1 VHANCEWP
9 PADMEWVWI
18 DGNPMILA
26 VSLACEQ
33 ADEVGLGHCDE
44 RQNMSAINS
53 AFLELAGIW

>member
-1 VHANCEWP
+1 
-9 PADMEWVWI
+9 MEWVWI